1 MNIWWKSTC
10 APGDYRPFLLDIP
23 QTTPG
28 LVRISYSWRMNRE
41 RRRLLVVEDD
51 ALTASLL
58 AETLVSQGF
67 EVMTANDVVEA
78 LGAVDSFDPDAALI
92 DIALGEGPSGI
103 DLAHVLH
110 RKHPWIALLLLTK
123 NPDLRTAGIDEADLP
138 PGCGFLRKDRV
149 RDAKHLFDG
158 IEAVLGD
165 RPSSVRDDQDPAK
178 PLAALNSRQ
187 LEILRLV
194 AQGYT
199 NDYIARNKA
208 TSRSTVERWLT
219 EIFRLLEIDTHGDVN
234 PRVEAT
240 RRFINVA
247 SLPERTTE

>member
-1 MNIWWKSTC
+1 MTS
-10 APGDYRPFLLDIP
+10 
-23 QTTPG
+23 
-28 LVRISYSWRMNRE
+28 E

-67 EVMTANDVVEA
+67 EVTTAHDVVEA
-78 LGAVDSFDPDAALI
+78 LDAVDRCDPDVALI
-92 DIALGEGPSGI
+92 DIALGEGPNGI

-110 RKHPWIALLLLTK
+110 REHPWIALLLLTRH
-123 NPDLRTAGIDEADLP
+123 PDLRTAGIDDGDLP

-158 IEAVLGD
+158 IEAVLAD
-165 RPSSVRDDQDPAK
+165 QPSSVRDDQDPSK
-178 PLAALNSRQ
+178 PLASLSYRQ

-199 NDYIARNKA
+199 NDYIARNKG

-219 EIFRLLEIDTHGDVN
+219 DIFRLLNIDTHGDVN
-234 PRVEAT
+234 PRVEAA
-240 RRFINVA
+240 RRFISAA
-247 SLPERTTE
+247 SLPARSTD